1 MLEALQNLPFAV
13 KKLIHWILPLVL
25 GCLSLNILFGIIGFI
40 HFLVIFIAVIL
51 FAPHLLGNE
60 DLWKLWIIIEMIRVP
75 TYSLIGSFI
84 IVRSSSRRLG
94 RLLFPEFK
102 KKRTTS

>member
-1 MLEALQNLPFAV
+1 MSIKNLPFAV

-40 HFLVIFIAVIL
+40 HFLVFFILIIL
-51 FAPHLLGNE
+51 FAPHLLGV
-60 DLWKLWIIIEMIRVP
+60 DSIWQLWFFVEMIRVP
-75 TYSLIGSFI
+75 TYALMGSFI
-84 IVRSSSRRLG
+84 VVRSSSRRLS